1 MALNIPVQSYDQSLD
16 FGLMADTAALPDVK
30 LLADAVVLAFAELT
44 AWPAPDASAPA
55 RAAPGRKSVKRST
68 P

>member
-30 LLADAVVLAFAELT
+30 LLADALV
-44 AWPAPDASAPA
+44 W
-55 RAAPGRKSVKRST
+55 RSRN
-68 P
+68 